1 MAQTNNPHGIYLAS
15 KGLLGP
21 FQTLATKGYL
31 TTVEVREPGIPDLTD
46 CVWGGIEFLWGEID
60 YLWDSI
66 IPCFGRIISAS
77 GGGHPDDVYNI
88 YQKKKIDKK
97 TKKKIIKLIMT
108 LKGQEFIEEHEID
121 VDKYEVT
128 VDDIKLLIGEYKEY
142 QKRQKQVSVSVES
155 VGIRM

>member
-1 MAQTNNPHGIYLAS
+1 MAQENNPHGIYLAS

-21 FQTLATKGYL
+21 FQTLASKGYL
-31 TTVEVREPGIPDLTD
+31 TTIEVGEPTEPDLTD

-60 YLWDSI
+60 YQWDSI

-88 YQKKKIDKK
+88 YQKKKIDKR
-97 TKKKIIKLIMT
+97 TKRKIIKLIMT
-108 LKGQEFIEEHEID
+108 LKGHKYVEEHTID

-128 VDDIKLLIGEYKEY
+128 IDDIKLLIDEHKKY
-142 QKRQKQVSVSVES
+142 QKRQIAVKVES
-155 VGIRM
+155 VEIRM